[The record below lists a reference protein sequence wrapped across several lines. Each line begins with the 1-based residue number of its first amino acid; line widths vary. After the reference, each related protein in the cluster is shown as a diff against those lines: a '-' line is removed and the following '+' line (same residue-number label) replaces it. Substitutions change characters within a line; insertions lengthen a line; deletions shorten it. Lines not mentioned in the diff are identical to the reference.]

1 MPPAHHPSR
10 ITDKGTRLL
19 ALSDVCR
26 RPLTAHWAGDLV
38 PGNPILD
45 ERSARFFDA
54 VMMVLRILRRA
65 HIDDDGT
72 VVAGVVAQKDV
83 QPARVEHVRGTG
95 LSAIVS
101 CGTMLSHTLYNSSGG
116 GGGGKA

>member
-1 MPPAHHPSR
+1 MNRAATLPRIIVAKCVPSR
-10 ITDKGTRLL
+10 PCHATTLHAWTRLL

-72 VVAGVVAQKDV
+72 VVDSSRVWWHKKTCNPRVLSTCAALAY
-83 QPARVEHVRGTG
+83 QP
-95 LSAIVS
+95 
-101 CGTMLSHTLYNSSGG
+101 
-116 GGGGKA
+116 